1 MKEPLSQNEALS
13 FYVRKGQKFIKRQNF
28 TKHPYRKEG
37 GRIKFLLKNL
47 YIDFGQKFI
56 RKFYI

>member
-1 MKEPLSQNEALS
+1 M
-13 FYVRKGQKFIKRQNF
+13 
-28 TKHPYRKEG
+28 KHPYRKKG